1 MLSHIS
7 IQNYTIV
14 ETLEMEFA
22 PGMTVITGE
31 TGAGKSIMLDALA
44 LCLGD
49 RADPKAI
56 RPGND
61 RAEIAAGFDI
71 SELPLAQEWL
81 RSRDLLAG
89 DEVLLRRVV
98 TAEGRSRAYINGSTS
113 TLHDCSALGEH
124 LIDIHSQHAH
134 QSLLR
139 KPTQRALVDAFAG
152 HQSLATEIE
161 TLASRWL
168 RDKHELQLLT
178 SASDEQAARA
188 QLLGYQVDEL
198 NELALAEGELD
209 KMELE
214 HKQLANAE
222 EILASVH
229 ESLTLCEAQEAGTRH
244 ALQLLDGD
252 THVGKQV
259 QDVRELLDSAAIQ
272 IN

>member
-14 ETLEMEFA
+14 ESLEMEFA

-71 SELPLAQEWL
+71 SNIPRAQEWL

-113 TLHDCSALGEH
+113 TLQDCSALGEH

-161 TLASRWL
+161 TIASSWL

-178 SASDEQAARA
+178 SAQDEQAARA
-188 QLLGYQVDEL
+188 QLLGYQVDEM
-198 NELALAEGELD
+198 NELALAEGELE
-209 KMELE
+209 KLELE

-222 EILASVH
+222 DILASVH

-252 THVGKQV
+252 THVGVTGLRCHSDQ
-259 QDVRELLDSAAIQ
+259 
-272 IN
+272 